1 MPLVFAGVASH
12 APGITGR
19 ADQADPEVRDRFY
32 EAFHQMGAGLR
43 ATRPDA
49 IVVVAAEHFANFFMD
64 NMPSFAIGMCDFFDG
79 PIEDPAWLGIEK
91 VRIPGNR
98 ELAKRFIEQV
108 MQTADVSYAEEWK
121 FDHGIMVPLH
131 FLTPDYDIPI
141 IPANINC
148 QGPPLT
154 PLHRA
159 WNFGQALR
167 AAADAVP
174 ERIALVG
181 TGGIS
186 HWPATPDSGKINE
199 PWDRDFLDRWARND
213 RDALLDYDDA
223 AIYREAGQGGFEI
236 RTFLTVSAAAAG
248 APGTVHFYAPI
259 PIFAVGCTVA
269 TYDLSASASAEG
281 DHPAL
286 PREAAAQ

>member
-19 ADQADPEVRDRFY
+19 ADQADPDVRDRFY
-32 EAFHQMGAGLR
+32 EAFDQMRADLR
-43 ATRPDA
+43 ATEPDA
-49 IVVVAAEHFANFFMD
+49 IVVVAAEHFANFFMN
-64 NMPSFAIGMCDFFDG
+64 NMPSFAVGMCDFYDG
-79 PIEDPAWLGIEK
+79 PIEDPAWLGIDK
-91 VRIPGNR
+91 VRIPGDR
-98 ELAKRFIEQV
+98 ALSQRFIEQV
-108 MQTADVSYAEEWK
+108 MQTADVAYAEEWK

-131 FLTPDYDIPI
+131 FLTPEYDIPI

-159 WNFGQALR
+159 WNFGESLR
-167 AAADAVP
+167 AAADALP

-199 PWDRDFLDRWARND
+199 AWDRDFLDRWARND
-213 RDALLDYDDA
+213 RSALLDYDDTS
-223 AIYREAGQGGFEI
+223 IYRDAGQGGFEI
-236 RTFLTVSAAAAG
+236 RTFLTVSAAARG
-248 APGTVHFYAPI
+248 ATGTVHFYAPI

-269 TYDLSASASAEG
+269 TYDLGVPEAGTAPIVTGTTSA
-281 DHPAL
+281 
-286 PREAAAQ
+286 R